1 MSKPDLN
8 SLSIKMKQINL
19 LKERFSH
26 TIEVVKDSTFKIP
39 FLNVHLIISLPVNFP
54 NSPPAY
60 FLEILQTHQ
69 PVSLP
74 PNYQWTQISNLA
86 SVTVHIMEP
95 FIKDSRI
102 LESLI
107 EQVKRS
113 QAIQQQQQQQQ
124 QQRNQQQVQ
133 QAQQPQYSPPPPYK
147 DQPINKQPAQQQQ
160 SQPVQQKPQ
169 QQSQPPQQQPQQQN
183 GTPNKIPMIPTE
195 FPELKSKSL
204 EELEELLKNE
214 DSLNAFIYSYDEVSE
229 LSDRKSKLLSE
240 NERLTKITDPL
251 PNDINDLSANIMT
264 SRQKLE
270 ELKRKQEQLQQKKN
284 SITDKYSQQNLLEI
298 LNDSISD
305 LESESDNIVSSFL
318 DGNLE
323 LKEFKKQ
330 FKEKRSSYH
339 SKCANKDLFFK

>member
-39 FLNVHLIISLPVNFP
+39 FLNVHLLISLPVNFP

-107 EQVKRS
+107 DQVKRS
-113 QAIQQQQQQQQ
+113 QALQQQQQQQQ
-124 QQRNQQQVQ
+124 QLRNQQQ
-133 QAQQPQYSPPPPYK
+133 AQQQYSPPPPYK
-147 DQPINKQPAQQQQ
+147 DQPINKQPAQQ
-160 SQPVQQKPQ
+160 PVQQKP
-169 QQSQPPQQQPQQQN
+169 PQQQQQQN
-183 GTPNKIPMIPTE
+183 GTNKIPMIPTE
-195 FPELKSKSL
+195 FPELKSKSV

-251 PNDINDLSANIMT
+251 PNDINDLSAKLMT